1 MTLQELQD
9 ALLKADAAAR
19 DESISAASRAQAQAD
34 ASMFA
39 AEINRMKA
47 TPAGAAEDVAR
58 SGAGGLMRGITGMA
72 GMGQDI
78 LDLPSR
84 IGRRIVGADVEPRQP
99 GAEVLRQALPE
110 VAQQTMEYQPVTRA
124 GGYFGTVGE
133 FLPGAALP
141 IGPAKVMDRVVR
153 GTVIPAVASETA
165 GQSVE
170 ALGGGESAQNMAR
183 IAAALG
189 TPMAM
194 DLGEYGLRSF
204 LTSGARAYEPGSERQ
219 AAVDILER
227 EGTTG
232 ITAGQRLGAERL
244 MRLEGVEDPG
254 REAVLSFNKA
264 VMQRLGSSAPRPTRE
279 ALGALE
285 DQLGQV
291 FDEAAALSAVPRR
304 DLAAKAKQS
313 LDNYMELQPYGVKPP
328 KNAAQYVD
336 DIINAAQ
343 SGRPITGKQVQ
354 QWRSNLRNDIS
365 RYTKAQKY
373 DAVDFA
379 LEVSN
384 TLDDIIVQAAGT
396 YSRLYPAI
404 YSRLLDARNRYRDLR
419 TVSSSLNRAGS
430 DARAGLVSPG
440 ALATRTRQIEGE
452 RATVLRPG
460 RQMRPMSELGLAGEE
475 VIGSLPTVRSGG
487 MRSVTD
493 IPAIKA
499 FLASGA
505 AAAAS
510 GLPAEQAAM
519 AAGAGLAIPSAVGAA
534 ARSPYAQRM
543 MLQDPSFTSMLG
555 RQAVPSVARLTP
567 GLLAQ

>member
-1 MTLQELQD
+1 
-9 ALLKADAAAR
+9 
-19 DESISAASRAQAQAD
+19 
-34 ASMFA
+34 
-39 AEINRMKA
+39 
-47 TPAGAAEDVAR
+47 
-58 SGAGGLMRGITGMA
+58 
-72 GMGQDI
+72 
-78 LDLPSR
+78 
-84 IGRRIVGADVEPRQP
+84 
-99 GAEVLRQALPE
+99 
-110 VAQQTMEYQPVTRA
+110 
-124 GGYFGTVGE
+124 
-133 FLPGAALP
+133 
-141 IGPAKVMDRVVR
+141 
-153 GTVIPAVASETA
+153 
-165 GQSVE
+165 
-170 ALGGGESAQNMAR
+170 
-183 IAAALG
+183 
-189 TPMAM
+189 
-194 DLGEYGLRSF
+194 
-204 LTSGARAYEPGSERQ
+204 
-219 AAVDILER
+219 
-227 EGTTG
+227 
-232 ITAGQRLGAERL
+232 

-279 ALGALE
+279 ALGELE
-285 DQLGQV
+285 SQLGRV
-291 FDEAAALSAVPRR
+291 FDEAAALSAVPQRG
-304 DLAAKAKQS
+304 LAVRAKQS
-313 LDNYMELQPYGVKPP
+313 LDNYMELQPYGVTPP
-328 KNAAQYVD
+328 KNAAQYVN

-343 SGRPITGKQVQ
+343 SGRPISGKQIQ

-384 TLDDIIVQAAGT
+384 ALDDIIVQAART
-396 YSRLYPAI
+396 QADPAV

-440 ALATRTRQIEGE
+440 ALGTRTRQIEGD

-460 RQMRPMSELGLAGEE
+460 RQLRPMSELGLAGEE

-487 MRSVTD
+487 MRNVTD

-534 ARSPYAQRM
+534 ARSPYAQRL
-543 MLQDPSFTSMLG
+543 MLQDPSFTSMLS
-555 RQAVPSVARLTP
+555 RQAVPSVARVTP

>member
-1 MTLQELQD
+1 MTLQELQE

-19 DESISAASRAQAQAD
+19 NENISAEGRAQARAD

-39 AEINRMKA
+39 AEINRMTA

-58 SGAGGLMRGITGMA
+58 SGTGGVMRGTASLM

-84 IGRRIVGADVEPRQP
+84 VGRRIVGADVEPRQS
-99 GAEVLRQALPE
+99 GAETLKAMLPE
-110 VAQQTMEYQPVTRA
+110 AAQRPMEYQPMTRA
-124 GGYFGTVGE
+124 GGYAGTVGE

-194 DLGEYGLRSF
+194 DLTEYGLRNF
-204 LTSGARAYEPGSERQ
+204 LTSGARAYEPGSARQ

-285 DQLGQV
+285 NQLGQV
-291 FDEAAALSAVPRR
+291 FDEAAALSAVPRL
-304 DLAAKAKQS
+304 DLAEKAKQS
-313 LDNYMELQPYGVKPP
+313 LKNYMELQPDNVKPP
-328 KNAAQYVD
+328 TNAAQYVD
-336 DIINAAQ
+336 AIINAAQ

-365 RYTKAQKY
+365 RYTNAEKY
-373 DAVDFA
+373 DAADFA

-384 TLDDIIVQAAGT
+384 TLDDIIVQAART
-396 YSRLYPAI
+396 QADPAV

-419 TVSSSLNRAGS
+419 TVSSSLNKTGS
-430 DARAGLVSPG
+430 DNRAGLVSPG
-440 ALATRTRQIEGE
+440 ALGTRTRQIEGE

-460 RQMRPMSELGLAGEE
+460 RQLRPMSELGLAGEE

-487 MRSVTD
+487 LRSMTD

-510 GLPAEQAAM
+510 RLPVEQIGAA
-519 AAGAGLAIPSAVGAA
+519 ALGGLAIPYVMGAA
-534 ARSPYAQRM
+534 SRTPYAQRLM
-543 MLQDPSFTSMLG
+543 QDPSFTSMLS